1 MAASIA
7 AECHGVPRCAVAEI
21 SIARFTNNGP
31 QSFKKLLPGT
41 TFKAWLRVLM
51 VVLLLL
57 TMASQ
62 FTSTLLVTDLQE
74 SRISSFSKTMSYGF
88 TLEQVQD
95 PELKYLPVLGLA
107 NNYWDKKPV
116 LSEMFAEY
124 SHPGRFG
131 KDFDDTGTT
140 LRAFLPITVQAEREN
155 LRSFKGMARV
165 IDTRVACVRPEI
177 RARFCFDLESN
188 AYFICANVTADLS
201 NIPHYVGDD
210 MWKHDEDQ
218 YSFPF
223 ICPIFQDGI
232 NLPTLKDWL
241 LCKAADPKDRYTPL
255 PPGPADYDSG
265 ALGTN
270 ATWEHINST
279 TSGPWLRQWSR
290 VTWDDGREKQDFHHQ
305 LSLCFTYEN
314 SAAVEHLNITAST
327 STNHTEPLL
336 RYNSE
341 TDRYDTWAVRNQ
353 LGAVGKNEKDNSI
366 ERQILRISEEDIP
379 QSLKENFLK
388 ARRRPY
394 GEEGNPDWLMGI
406 TELGTKDLAI
416 CPLCDLGFQQYQTTN
431 LVVSQLFNDVLNM
444 TDSPTL
450 ALQALNTL
458 IFRMAYYDQISSFV
472 TAADQATITRFE
484 LIQAPKYKWG
494 LVAVMAIVSG
504 NVVIFAI
511 VVVVFLS
518 ATNSSFIDNI
528 WHTIAQ
534 ISQSRETR
542 PLLEKAILAT
552 DKDIDNWLHRR
563 EPPKGLVGNVK
574 EFFRD
579 IRCLLDQRKLQDQE
593 KLLLQNGVLKKP

>member
-1 MAASIA
+1 MIRQHFLPDQYPKNSNQDDVGTHNLPHHHPHTPPSEGQSESPDVDSTTTIPSEPGNSTKKISWGVWFIIASSLLALMVALGFLSWLWFEDHEGVSWRRVMLSGRSTQAITSMGVLIRWAIGSLATVTTSMAASIA

-232 NLPTLKDWL
+232 NLPMLKDWL

-394 GEEGNPDWLMGI
+394 GEEANGDYRAWYQR
-406 TELGTKDLAI
+406 LGYLP
-416 CPLCDLGFQQYQTTN
+416 PL
-431 LVVSQLFNDVLNM
+431 
-444 TDSPTL
+444 
-450 ALQALNTL
+450 
-458 IFRMAYYDQISSFV
+458 
-472 TAADQATITRFE
+472 
-484 LIQAPKYKWG
+484 
-494 LVAVMAIVSG
+494 
-504 NVVIFAI
+504 
-511 VVVVFLS
+511 
-518 ATNSSFIDNI
+518 
-528 WHTIAQ
+528 
-534 ISQSRETR
+534 
-542 PLLEKAILAT
+542 
-552 DKDIDNWLHRR
+552 
-563 EPPKGLVGNVK
+563 
-574 EFFRD
+574 
-579 IRCLLDQRKLQDQE
+579 
-593 KLLLQNGVLKKP
+593 